1 VSQPIVQQQL
11 IQQPIVETRQIIQP
25 VIRRIVTQPSQ
36 KQKTSTTQSKAS
48 NRTHSGGHS
57 AEDRCRADCFA
68 SVPLPLFALIS
79 SFVLSHPS

>member
-36 KQKTSTTQSKAS
+36 KQKQAESKAKQ
-48 NRTHSGGHS
+48 
-57 AEDRCRADCFA
+57 
-68 SVPLPLFALIS
+68 PQ
-79 SFVLSHPS
+79 